1 VHIQIT
7 NGGKT
12 NQAGKLQ
19 YSAYAPHVNPEED
32 PGGWLGFYFMQ
43 RFMIDNEQPPD
54 HRNWEDYAY
63 KPVFRSMSDPEK
75 ALSDSTMYEHW
86 KTFFSAIG
94 ICTPHVVHQPRLDGQ
109 QRLDEYN
116 VPQNHIARFAK
127 YGHGG
132 NTADRNVAQEESY
145 LTTPPLDCLV
155 AMAGDPSRH
164 HNARRFYPGWNDVKT
179 SLPELVYKA
188 LPQLHEQIVE
198 VCDAFDKATS
208 HQQREK
214 ERLYMARGSLL
225 HLRSCIERA
234 FQIAAARPIDADT
247 GKVKESSQPL
257 FYTYRNSPLFHHPI
271 WQSDE
276 FKALVVS
283 MEARQDELSS
293 QQLRLTIPITNAF
306 EELVNENLVPPIEQ
320 IVRGQDAITN
330 AMVQGF
336 SEMRSILDAYLVS
349 RSCNQCHC
357 AGLPSHGSDAS
368 TVDHH
373 SLFFLTDSH
382 TQPPSSLV
390 IEDVRPDQDVTKD
403 GRPRKRRRMIRQ
415 EDQQRMGSPEGRDLS
430 KVPEEHHKY
439 YAISLA
445 NTSAYSADRLW
456 SLYSEGNGH
465 LPPLMEAEEVTSG
478 KWRSRWKCQ
487 NGREMKATANWFTA
501 RIPFFNYMH
510 HKIDVESKS
519 LMDAL
524 AEAEVVW
531 SSIPTCRRNAN
542 KRPIKKVMKAFRSAI
557 KEENMDPKLLCYQK

>member
-1 VHIQIT
+1 
-7 NGGKT
+7 
-12 NQAGKLQ
+12 
-19 YSAYAPHVNPEED
+19 
-32 PGGWLGFYFMQ
+32 
-43 RFMIDNEQPPD
+43 
-54 HRNWEDYAY
+54 
-63 KPVFRSMSDPEK
+63 
-75 ALSDSTMYEHW
+75 
-86 KTFFSAIG
+86 
-94 ICTPHVVHQPRLDGQ
+94 
-109 QRLDEYN
+109 
-116 VPQNHIARFAK
+116 
-127 YGHGG
+127 
-132 NTADRNVAQEESY
+132 
-145 LTTPPLDCLV
+145 
-155 AMAGDPSRH
+155 
-164 HNARRFYPGWNDVKT
+164 
-179 SLPELVYKA
+179 
-188 LPQLHEQIVE
+188 
-198 VCDAFDKATS
+198 
-208 HQQREK
+208 
-214 ERLYMARGSLL
+214 MARGILL

-234 FQIAAARPIDADT
+234 FQIAAARPINADT

-257 FYTYRNSPLFHHPI
+257 FYTYWNSPLFHHPI

-293 QQLRLTIPITNAF
+293 QPLRLTILITNAF
-306 EELVNENLVPPIEQ
+306 EELVNKNLVPPIEQ

-330 AMVQGF
+330 TMVQGF

-390 IEDVRPDQDVTKD
+390 IKDVHPNQDVTKD

-487 NGREMKATANWFTA
+487 KGRKMKATANWFMA

-510 HKIDVESKS
+510 YKIDVESKS

-524 AEAEVVW
+524 GEAEVVW

-542 KRPIKKVMKAFRSAI
+542 KRPIKKVMKVFRSAI